1 MHTRLGGRS
10 DTYLFCRPPSRGSSQ
25 LTWSAAVASF
35 RSALRTAI
43 FSSARKS
50 FFCKPLV
57 MVLVFPTEIARVSL
71 HNGRLICAGTCFAGL
86 VLHCCNVVG
95 FLIGDFGTGV
105 EGWGLVH
112 NCAVGMSLCS
122 SRDHVEA
129 ACSVCKRARDEYFVG
144 HGGAGG
150 SHHKARFCR
159 NGKGSSA
166 ACCKLER

>member
-1 MHTRLGGRS
+1 
-10 DTYLFCRPPSRGSSQ
+10 
-25 LTWSAAVASF
+25 
-35 RSALRTAI
+35 
-43 FSSARKS
+43 
-50 FFCKPLV
+50 

-144 HGGAGG
+144 HGGGGGVVITKHVFAGMEKVRVQPAANLRGSVGEGG
-150 SHHKARFCR
+150 SLCLC
-159 NGKGSSA
+159 GSSRSVMA
-166 ACCKLER
+166 KPLVISEEQLPT